1 MSLRNKISFLLALVL
16 SFFSN
21 ALLAA
26 QPGEFGDTA
35 SGKGEVWLSVLFYAV
50 LIVLVGQALIIIGRV
65 LQVYELST
73 EAAGSRRNIPWN
85 AINGGLFLI
94 MLIAGLYFAMWEIK
108 VHGALTLPDAASE
121 HGENWDSMYMVTFL
135 ITFIVFVVTHILLLG
150 FAFKYRKK
158 KGSKAFFYPHN
169 DKLEIVWTS
178 VPAVVLTLLVVFG
191 YINWD
196 RMTDPKLQAENP
208 TVVEVVGRQFNWL
221 VRYPGADGELGP
233 RDYKLINSVNAL
245 GVDFT
250 AQTAQ
255 DDLMPS
261 EIVLPVD
268 KPIKMVF
275 GALDVIH
282 SAYIPTLR
290 VQMNTVPGMPTFFYF
305 TPTLTTEEMREKT
318 GDPEF
323 EYLLYCNKIC
333 GSSHYNMSMIV
344 KVLSEADYQEWLKE
358 QQPVYSGDM
367 KEQLQSAQSG
377 GEAASQANKSLVLNI
392 NQK

>member
-1 MSLRNKISFLLALVL
+1 MSLRNKLSFLLALVL
-16 SFFSN
+16 CFVSN

-35 SGKGEVWLSVLFYAV
+35 SGNGGVWLSVIFYTV
-50 LIVLVGQALIIIGRV
+50 LIVLIGQGLIIFGRV

-73 EAAGSRRNIPWN
+73 EAAGTRRNIPWN

-94 MLIAGLYFAMWEIK
+94 FLLAGLYFTLWEVK
-108 VHGALTLPDAASE
+108 VHGALTLPAAASE
-121 HGENWDSMYMVTFL
+121 HGKNWDSMYITTLIITMVV
-135 ITFIVFVVTHILLLG
+135 FIATHILLLG

-169 DKLEIVWTS
+169 DKLEIIWTT

-191 YINWD
+191 YVNWN
-196 RMTDPKLQAENP
+196 RMTNPNLQAKDP
-208 TVVEVVGRQFNWL
+208 VLVEVVGRQFNWL
-221 VRYPGADGELGP
+221 VRYPGSDGELGP
-233 RDYKLINSVNAL
+233 RDYKLITSTNSL

-250 AQTAQ
+250 TQTSQ

-261 EIVLPVD
+261 ELVLPVG
-268 KPIKMVF
+268 KPVKMIF

-305 TPTLTTEEMREKT
+305 TPTITTEDMREKT
-318 GDPEF
+318 GNAEF
-323 EYLLYCNKIC
+323 NYMLYCNKIC
-333 GSSHYNMSMIV
+333 GTAHYNMSM
-344 KVLSEADYQEWLKE
+344 KVTILSEVDYQQWLNE
-358 QQPVYSGDM
+358 QTPFYSGDM

-377 GEAASQANKSLVLNI
+377 DADAAPENKSLALNI
-392 NQK
+392 K